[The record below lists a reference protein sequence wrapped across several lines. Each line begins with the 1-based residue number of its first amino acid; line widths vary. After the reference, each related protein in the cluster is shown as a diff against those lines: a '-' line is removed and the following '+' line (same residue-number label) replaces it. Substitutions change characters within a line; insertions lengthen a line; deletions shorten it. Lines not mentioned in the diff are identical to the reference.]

1 MNLKKEIPSVTTD
14 LRSDIIELP
23 DVIQNASGIRIF
35 GKVIR
40 SIVYS
45 MDVAVIANCDAD
57 AVLAVYP
64 WTPNTKILQ
73 AVSTAANIPVLAG
86 IGGGLTRGLRSATVG
101 FFAEESGAAAVVLNG
116 PTNID
121 TIKEVRRVVDIP
133 IIYTVTNKQEDL
145 VERIDA
151 GVKVFNVAGGKDTA
165 KLVSWIRGLP
175 DIGNKIPIIASG
187 GKTKEQISE
196 TIKNGANAISYTA
209 YGLTEKLFQEKM
221 AKYRKDN

>member
-1 MNLKKEIPSVTTD
+1 MNLKKEIPNVTTD

-23 DVIQNASGIRIF
+23 DIIQNASGIRIF

-101 FFAEESGAAAVVLNG
+101 FFAEEAGAAAVVLNG
-116 PTNID
+116 PTSID

-175 DIGNKIPIIASG
+175 EIGNKFPIIASG

>member
-1 MNLKKEIPSVTTD
+1 MGKYNELKKEIPNVTTD

-101 FFAEESGAAAVVLNG
+101 FFAEEAGAAAVVLNG
-116 PTNID
+116 PTSID

-165 KLVSWIRGLP
+165 TLVGFEDCQR
-175 DIGNKIPIIASG
+175 
-187 GKTKEQISE
+187 
-196 TIKNGANAISYTA
+196 
-209 YGLTEKLFQEKM
+209 
-221 AKYRKDN
+221 